1 MQMIIS
7 LWRRYRNCEVVLLN
21 RWNCLKINVRLSR
34 QLTALLLTN
43 YRLRPPLP
51 PPLPENTC
59 CKQNNVLM
67 SLKPSFCSM
76 VIFSQADWYALSILF
91 GILPALIK
99 KKAQVITTCSY
110 THSCR
115 HLPKDYWNETNDLNN
130 NNCENRKKEE
140 KKHFCFG
147 GVNRNAYVLNTSMNW
162 ALPSGSSGT

>member
-1 MQMIIS
+1 MWDFRDNEQHF
-7 LWRRYRNCEVVLLN
+7 
-21 RWNCLKINVRLSR
+21 CLQINSS
-34 QLTALLLTN
+34 N
-43 YRLRPPLP
+43 HP
-51 PPLPENTC
+51 PPLENTC

-67 SLKPSFCSM
+67 SLKPSICSM

-99 KKAQVITTCSY
+99 KKAQVITTCLY

-140 KKHFCFG
+140 KKHFCFLE
-147 GVNRNAYVLNTSMNW
+147 VLIGMLTCLIHRWTELFHQAPREPKSYQKIKRLAVADLYNEPFVHRM
-162 ALPSGSSGT
+162 GM

>member
-1 MQMIIS
+1 MRLFYWIVETVWRQMWDFWDNEQHFF
-7 LWRRYRNCEVVLLN
+7 LQ
-21 RWNCLKINVRLSR
+21 INGSDR
-34 QLTALLLTN
+34 
-43 YRLRPPLP
+43 RPPP
-51 PPLPENTC
+51 PPSENTC

-67 SLKPSFCSM
+67 SLKPSICSM

-130 NNCENRKKEE
+130 DNCENRKLEE
-140 KKHFCFG
+140 KNHFCFG
-147 GVNRNAYVLNTSMNW
+147 GANRNAYVLNTLMNR

>member
-1 MQMIIS
+1 MAKIQKSWGCSIES
-7 LWRRYRNCEVVLLN
+7 LKLFEDKCETFET
-21 RWNCLKINVRLSR
+21 INS
-34 QLTALLLTN
+34 TFAYTT
-43 YRLRPPLP
+43 PS
-51 PPLPENTC
+51 ENTC

-67 SLKPSFCSM
+67 SLKPSICSM

-110 THSCR
+110 THSCK

-147 GVNRNAYVLNTSMNW
+147 GAYRNAYVLNTSMNR

>member
-1 MQMIIS
+1 MRLFYWIVETVWRQM
-7 LWRRYRNCEVVLLN
+7 WDFRDNEQHF
-21 RWNCLKINVRLSR
+21 CLQINSS
-34 QLTALLLTN
+34 N
-43 YRLRPPLP
+43 HP
-51 PPLPENTC
+51 PPLENTC

-67 SLKPSFCSM
+67 SLKPSICSM

-91 GILPALIK
+91 GILPALIRK
-99 KKAQVITTCSY
+99 RAQVITTCLY

-147 GVNRNAYVLNTSMNW
+147 GANRNAYVLNTSMNW

>member
-1 MQMIIS
+1 MRLFYWIVETVWRQM
-7 LWRRYRNCEVVLLN
+7 WDFRDNEQHF
-21 RWNCLKINVRLSR
+21 CLQINSSDH
-34 QLTALLLTN
+34 
-43 YRLRPPLP
+43 P
-51 PPLPENTC
+51 PPFENTC

-67 SLKPSFCSM
+67 SLKPSICSM
-76 VIFSQADWYALSILF
+76 VIFSQADWYAHSILF

>member
-1 MQMIIS
+1 MAKIQKSWGCSIES
-7 LWRRYRNCEVVLLN
+7 LKLFEDKCETFETMN
-21 RWNCLKINVRLSR
+21 STFAYK
-34 QLTALLLTN
+34 LTAPTAG
-43 YRLRPPLP
+43 P
-51 PPLPENTC
+51 PPPPSENTC

-67 SLKPSFCSM
+67 SLKPSICSM

-130 NNCENRKKEE
+130 DNCENRKKEE

-147 GVNRNAYVLNTSMNW
+147 GANRNAYVLNTLMNR